1 MTIHAT
7 SAVIPEAENDA
18 REAKYNE
25 RLRLSPT
32 ELHELCMAFQGIHKA
47 MPDPIHEPDRT
58 DDFSACEK
66 DALNIG
72 DIDKVDDLIKSIREF
87 REHETIPSIILF
99 KASGFFPQKLRDDF
113 VQLLKEKGL
122 HDYRRPGSKAEFP
135 DTHLALRPIWQVSK
149 ADCKPTQ
156 DYPLGSHTTIMDP
169 GRLHVTGSV
178 LAEFAKKHAPSN
190 ALITRFYTSSSE
202 LFHKFGK
209 IFLDD
214 ISHLEYVDRSLCT
227 EHYSI
232 LVSRNL
238 NQEDAS
244 GIELIMNDKVD
255 EGEDQQRETHTQPQ
269 TIANAH
275 LAVAVAATIHPAATS
290 AASVILKVGICGYF
304 FPDTYTYALIY
315 LQLYTYI

>member
-47 MPDPIHEPDRT
+47 MPDQIHESDRT

-66 DALNIG
+66 DALDIG
-72 DIDKVDDLIKSIREF
+72 DIEKVDDLIKSIRDY
-87 REHETIPSIILF
+87 RARATIPSIILF
-99 KASGFFPQKLRDDF
+99 KATGLFPQKLRDDI
-113 VQLLKEKGL
+113 VQLLKDKGL
-122 HDYRRPGSKAEFP
+122 HDYRSPGSRAEFP
-135 DTHLALRPIWQVSK
+135 DTHLALRPIWRVSK

-178 LAEFAKKHAPSN
+178 LDEFAKKHAPSSV
-190 ALITRFYTSSSE
+190 LITSFFNSSSD
-202 LFHKFGK
+202 LFHNFGK
-209 IFLDD
+209 IFLDGV
-214 ISHLEYVDRSLCT
+214 STLQYVDRNLCY
-227 EHYSI
+227 EHNSI

-238 NQEDAS
+238 NQD
-244 GIELIMNDKVD
+244 
-255 EGEDQQRETHTQPQ
+255 
-269 TIANAH
+269 
-275 LAVAVAATIHPAATS
+275 
-290 AASVILKVGICGYF
+290 
-304 FPDTYTYALIY
+304 
-315 LQLYTYI
+315 